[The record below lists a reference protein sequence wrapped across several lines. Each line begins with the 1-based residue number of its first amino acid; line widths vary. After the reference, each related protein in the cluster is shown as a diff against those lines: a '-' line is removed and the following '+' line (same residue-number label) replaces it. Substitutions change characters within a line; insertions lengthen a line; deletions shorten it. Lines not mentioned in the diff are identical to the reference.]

1 MLLRRRSE
9 CPVGRIKTAR
19 TYDSRFLVHSSIVL
33 TMKPILVLVGLYAF
47 ALGAIGAV
55 LGATYLC
62 PPNMPSKELQTGL
75 KGVPV
80 PVTSS
85 SLSSSSWWCP
95 MYEPNLLVTL
105 LVSAAFAALL
115 AALTVQTVKK

>member
-1 MLLRRRSE
+1 
-9 CPVGRIKTAR
+9 
-19 TYDSRFLVHSSIVL
+19 
-33 TMKPILVLVGLYAF
+33 MKPILVLVGLYAF

-85 SLSSSSWWCP
+85 SSSPQSSWWCP

-105 LVSAAFAALL
+105 LVVAAFAALL